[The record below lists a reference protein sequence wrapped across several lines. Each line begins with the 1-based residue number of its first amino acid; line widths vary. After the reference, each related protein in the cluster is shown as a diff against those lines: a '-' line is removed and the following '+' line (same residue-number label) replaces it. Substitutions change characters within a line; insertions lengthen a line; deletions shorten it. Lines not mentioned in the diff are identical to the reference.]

1 MDEKPKSYKL
11 RCTEA
16 KAGKGAK
23 NYAKNDEY
31 YTPKQI
37 VKMFSEG
44 FQYDPATTKE
54 KAEDLGILN
63 YDTIETDGLKSDWTQ
78 YKSIWCNPPFTIKQE
93 FLKKAQDYYDRT
105 GGGVYMLV
113 PIEFLTTKR
122 FHSICKG
129 AKIYLPNGRVK
140 FESGVGRPTRSPA
153 FGSVIIKL
161 DKGWSLEPID
171 ISGVN

>member
-1 MDEKPKSYKL
+1 
-11 RCTEA
+11 
-16 KAGKGAK
+16 
-23 NYAKNDEY
+23 
-31 YTPKQI
+31 
-37 VKMFSEG
+37 
-44 FQYDPATTKE
+44 
-54 KAEDLGILN
+54 
-63 YDTIETDGLKSDWTQ
+63 
-78 YKSIWCNPPFTIKQE
+78 
-93 FLKKAQDYYDRT
+93 
-105 GGGVYMLV
+105 MLV

-140 FESGVGRPTRSPA
+140 FESGVGRPTRNPA

>member
-1 MDEKPKSYKL
+1 MNEKPKSYKL